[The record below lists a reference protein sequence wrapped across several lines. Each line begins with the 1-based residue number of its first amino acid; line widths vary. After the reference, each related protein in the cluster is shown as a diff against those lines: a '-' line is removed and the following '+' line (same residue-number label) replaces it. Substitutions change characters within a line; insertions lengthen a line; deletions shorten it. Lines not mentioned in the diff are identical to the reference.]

1 MTLKLAKEPDNYQK
15 NTMLE
20 TITGYFDNDIWD
32 INTEEMQEL
41 MKYNE
46 RINRKQH
53 NLNFSGIPEPIK
65 LEAKYWIWWRFT
77 NDTITAHSAFGVVLV
92 LRKIGE
98 FIENYSYEKGSKAL
112 IRATEA
118 TVLERIPPRVASI
131 GLAFI
136 CINPPSELTKTS
148 PTMFSKFFPTK

>member
-98 FIENYSYEKGSKAL
+98 FIENYYPEDRKS
-112 IRATEA
+112 
-118 TVLERIPPRVASI
+118 VV
-131 GLAFI
+131 
-136 CINPPSELTKTS
+136 
-148 PTMFSKFFPTK
+148 